1 MGPESR
7 HHGRQPEEDSMT
19 APIHVVFAL
28 FPQLTQLDFTGPF
41 EVLTRLP
48 GARLVAASREGGVL
62 TADSGLSFAGLAR
75 LSDIESADVLCVP
88 GGYGVTAA
96 LGDREFLAEVR
107 RLGQSA
113 RHVTSVCSGSL
124 ILAAVGLLEGKRA
137 TCHWSWRPLLAEL
150 GVTVEEG
157 RVVRD
162 GNVITGGGVTA
173 GIDFALALVA
183 ELAGAEAAQRIQLAI
198 EYDPAP
204 PFDAGHPERAPAP
217 IVAALRERVALQYPE
232 RRAALAALRGQG

>member
-1 MGPESR
+1 ML
-7 HHGRQPEEDSMT
+7 

-28 FPQLTQLDFTGPF
+28 FPQVTQLDFTGPY
-41 EVLTRLP
+41 EVLQRLP
-48 GARLVAASREGGVL
+48 GARLTPASQEGGVL

-75 LSDIESADVLCVP
+75 LSELESADVLCVP

-96 LGDREFLAEVR
+96 LGDRAFLAQVR
-107 RLGQSA
+107 RLGEGA
-113 RHVTSVCSGSL
+113 RYITSVCSGSL
-124 ILAAVGLLEGKRA
+124 ILAAAGLLEGKRA
-137 TCHWSWRPLLAEL
+137 TCHWTWRPLLAEL
-150 GVTVEEG
+150 GVMVEEG

-162 GNVITGGGVTA
+162 GRVITGGGVTA

-204 PFDAGHPERAPAP
+204 PFAAGHPERAPEA

-232 RRAALAALRGQG
+232 RRAALAALRDRPAPSAG